1 MTVAVEILWSCRK
14 TRQKIRVVRRSHYN
28 IFQGD
33 DVIQTIDFNAIT
45 AYNTTERKGLTM
57 ASITIRNLDDGIKQ
71 RLRVRAAEHG
81 RSMEEEA
88 REILREVVAEP
99 HHPVNL
105 AAMIRARVEA
115 SGGVDLLLPPREPIR
130 TPPCFDG

>member
-1 MTVAVEILWSCRK
+1 
-14 TRQKIRVVRRSHYN
+14 
-28 IFQGD
+28 
-33 DVIQTIDFNAIT
+33 
-45 AYNTTERKGLTM
+45 M

-99 HHPVNL
+99 RQPVNL
-105 AAMIRARVEA
+105 AAMIRSRVA
-115 SGGVDLLLPPREPIR
+115 AYGGADLSLPPREAIR
-130 TPPCFDG
+130 TPPRFD